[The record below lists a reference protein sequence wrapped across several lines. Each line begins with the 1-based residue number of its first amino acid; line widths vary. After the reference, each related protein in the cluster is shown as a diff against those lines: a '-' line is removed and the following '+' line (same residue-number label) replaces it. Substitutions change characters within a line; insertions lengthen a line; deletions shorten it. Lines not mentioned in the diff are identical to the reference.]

1 MGYGY
6 ECSLWRNGYHSGAD
20 NQKDHNKEYEKQD
33 NDSANLPRVVSLQQ
47 ISQLRLHK
55 VHLVHCT
62 IKISI
67 EFFNE
72 VALLRQLLVD
82 DMALGFEALGDVVYL
97 VQRLVLLQLL
107 LFFES
112 FHLKSSI

>member
-20 NQKDHNKEYEKQD
+20 NQKDHNKEYEKLD
-33 NDSANLPRVVSLQQ
+33 NDSANLPHVVSLQQ

-82 DMALGFEALGDVVYL
+82 DIALSFEALGDVVYL